1 MRSGY
6 YDGELDQY
14 VISNSSMMCIV
25 NDRVYISQRG
35 LGLII
40 VSHRINGRR
49 TYKMEIIIS
58 PNGNTTWI
66 DWDDGDDI
74 YDVIMKPSYSNFIYN
89 NIERIISDG
98 SELELGRF
106 IHTEFV
112 KLVEY
117 DIEHGNTNDY
127 VFGQLPTKK

>member
-6 YDGELDQY
+6 YDGERDKY
-14 VISNSSMMCIV
+14 NFCNSITLIETNNC
-25 NDRVYISQRG
+25 VYFDYHQD
-35 LGLII
+35 LII
-40 VSHRINGRR
+40 NAR
-49 TYKMEIIIS
+49 YKNANLYYNMGIHISPDGNRVFVCHSAMCEFQDIIIKS
-58 PNGNTTWI
+58 
-66 DWDDGDDI
+66 
-74 YDVIMKPSYSNFIYN
+74 SYRNFIYS

-117 DIEHGNTNDY
+117 YSEHGNTNDY
-127 VFGQLPTKK
+127 VFGQPPTKK

>member
-14 VISNSSMMCIV
+14 VISNSSMMYVV
-25 NDRVYISQRG
+25 NDRVYISHRG

-40 VSHRINGRR
+40 VSYRINGRR
-49 TYKMEIIIS
+49 TYKTEIIIS
-58 PNGNTTWI
+58 PNGNITWI

-74 YDVIMKPSYSNFIYN
+74 YDVITKPSYRNFIYN